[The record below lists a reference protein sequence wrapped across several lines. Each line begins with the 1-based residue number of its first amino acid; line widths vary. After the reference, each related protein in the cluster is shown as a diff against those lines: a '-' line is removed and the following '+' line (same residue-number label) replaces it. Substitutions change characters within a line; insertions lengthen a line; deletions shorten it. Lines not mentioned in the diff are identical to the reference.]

1 MSAVRLP
8 GKREPRSNVS
18 RRSSS
23 RHAAPSRLRSRETAV
38 PVLIA
43 AVLGANV
50 TAGTAWVASAKT
62 VTLSVDGQLRQVD
75 FRGSTVGDLLA
86 TAGLSVG
93 EHDLVVPGESAA
105 LEDGAK
111 VAVRRG
117 REIELVVDGQP
128 RRVWVTAASV
138 DEALAQVGLR
148 EENLAL
154 SVSRSSAIPLD
165 GFRLQVITSKRITV
179 LADNAAQERET
190 TAATVAEALAELG
203 LVADGDD
210 RLSALSTDPVTEG
223 MSVRLVRVVVE
234 QIEEQAAVP
243 FETVQRRDP
252 ALPVGQTKEL
262 TAGKEGVMRRTVE
275 RVIADGVL
283 EKSTVLSATAVSAP
297 VSRVVAVGT
306 KPRSASAPAP
316 APAPAPARR
325 GTAGAD
331 SLNWAALAR
340 CESGGNPRAL
350 SPGGRYRGLYQ
361 FSLATWRGIGGSG
374 DPIENSP
381 EEQTYR
387 AKLLYQRSGAGQ
399 WPHCGPRLFS

>member
-1 MSAVRLP
+1 M
-8 GKREPRSNVS
+8 S

-38 PVLIA
+38 PLLIA

-50 TAGTAWVASAKT
+50 TAGTAWIASSKT

-75 FRGSTVGDLLA
+75 FRGSTVADLLTA
-86 TAGLSVG
+86 AGLSVG
-93 EHDLVVPGESAA
+93 EHDLLVPGASAA

-117 REIELVVDGQP
+117 RQIELVVDGQP

-148 EENLAL
+148 EQNLAL
-154 SVSRSSAIPLD
+154 SASRSRTIPLD
-165 GFRLQVITSKRITV
+165 GFRLQVTTNKRITV
-179 LADNAAQERET
+179 LADNAAQERDT
-190 TAATVAEALAELG
+190 TAATVAEALAELR
-203 LVADGDD
+203 LDADADD
-210 RLSALSTDPVTEG
+210 RLSALSSDPVTQG
-223 MSVRLVRVVVE
+223 MSVRLVRVVVD

-252 ALPVGQTKEL
+252 ALPVGETKEL
-262 TAGKEGVMRRTVE
+262 TAGKEGLMRRTVE

-297 VSRVVAVGT
+297 VSRVIAVGT
-306 KPRSASAPAP
+306 KLRSASASASAPAP
-316 APAPAPARR
+316 APAGARR
-325 GTAGAD
+325 STGSAD

-374 DPIENSP
+374 DPIDNSP

-387 AKLLYQRSGAGQ
+387 AKLLFQRSGAGQ

>member
-1 MSAVRLP
+1 M
-8 GKREPRSNVS
+8 S
-18 RRSSS
+18 RRYSS

-38 PVLIA
+38 PLLIA

-50 TAGTAWVASAKT
+50 TAGTAWVASSKT
-62 VTLSVDGQLRQVD
+62 VTLSVDGQLRQID
-75 FRGSTVGDLLA
+75 FRGSTVADLLDA
-86 TAGLSVG
+86 AGLSVG
-93 EHDLVVPGESAA
+93 EHDLLVPGASAA

-154 SVSRSSAIPLD
+154 SASRSRAIPLD
-165 GFRLQVITSKRITV
+165 GFRLQVTTSKRITV
-179 LADNAAQERET
+179 LADNAAQERDT

-203 LVADGDD
+203 LVPDGDD

-223 MSVRLVRVVVE
+223 MSVRLVRVVIE

-243 FETVQRRDP
+243 FETVQRRDS
-252 ALPVGQTKEL
+252 ALAVGETKEL
-262 TAGKEGVMRRTVE
+262 TAGKEGLMRRTVE
-275 RVIADGVL
+275 RVLADGVL

-316 APAPAPARR
+316 APAAARR
-325 GTAGAD
+325 STGSAD

-387 AKLLYQRSGAGQ
+387 AKLLFQRSGAGQ